1 MRPSNA
7 LILVGLALA
16 VGAVQASSRQ
26 NTLRISM
33 TIVDR
38 CDIRAGVSPS
48 VDCSTGVPWMVASPT
63 PAHAAPSLVA
73 DGTHGTHGSHLPV
86 PHSGPVDGARVTTI
100 VF

>member
-38 CDIRAGVSPS
+38 CDIRAGQASPS
-48 VDCSTGVPWMVASPT
+48 VDCSTGVPWMVASPAA
-63 PAHAAPSLVA
+63 PAAAPSFVA
-73 DGTHGTHGSHLPV
+73 DGTHGSHLPV

>member
-1 MRPSNA
+1 MRTSNA

-38 CDIRAGVSPS
+38 CDIRAGQASPS

-73 DGTHGTHGSHLPV
+73 DGTHGSHLPV

>member
-38 CDIRAGVSPS
+38 CDVRAGQASPS
-48 VDCSTGVPWMVASPT
+48 VDCSTGVPWMVASPAAT
-63 PAHAAPSLVA
+63 AAPALVA
-73 DGTHGTHGSHLPV
+73 DGTHGSHLPV

>member
-1 MRPSNA
+1 MRTFTRA
-7 LILVGLALA
+7 AIVIAFTAG
-16 VGAVQASSRQ
+16 VGAVQASSK
-26 NTLRISM
+26 NTVMRISM

-38 CDIRAGVSPS
+38 CDIRAGQASPS

-63 PAHAAPSLVA
+63 PTHAAPSLVA
-73 DGTHGTHGSHLPV
+73 DGTHGSHLPV